1 MAEGL
6 TSAEKDRVVAAASRA
21 AQHSAWYADRLA
33 ASGFVESQTFDNI
46 PLLTEA
52 DFELGYY
59 LAREHDGDAHGS
71 AAFTT
76 SGTTSGVGRRVDW
89 PLADH
94 QRYVEQRA
102 ALFGSLMADSC
113 RTAVADLGTGHAQA
127 SAVEIFASL
136 GLESHEIDVSTPIDG
151 HVAALRRW
159 QPDLLYTMPVILE
172 RIVGS
177 GGPGYVP
184 PWIVVLGDM
193 APRPWRRAMERRLGM
208 AAGRI
213 VDVFGSI
220 EVGAI
225 AYSDD
230 EHERYLFHEHI
241 VPEAIPS
248 PTPRSDGGQL
258 LVLTSSARDGFPCV
272 RYVAGDIV
280 RGLRPV
286 EDLSGGR
293 RWAFDA
299 HLGREGTMIKHGEA
313 LSLPLMTERIAAVA
327 PGVAWSV
334 RREGL
339 EAVIEIDA
347 HAWSPALAEAVRRA
361 IREAHPAVDAMIV
374 SGLIGDLRVEP
385 RAFVTGSAKRSIR

>member
-1 MAEGL
+1 MADGL
-6 TSAEKDRVVAAASRA
+6 TTAEKDRVVAAASSA

-33 ASGFVESQTFDNI
+33 ACGFTRSQTFDNV
-46 PLLTEA
+46 PVLTEE

-59 LAREHDGDAHGS
+59 LAQEDDRDASGS

-76 SGTTSGVGRRVDW
+76 SGTTSGVGRRVSW
-89 PLADH
+89 PPADH
-94 QRYVEQRA
+94 RYYVEQRA
-102 ALFGSLMADSC
+102 ALFRSLMGDSC

-136 GLESHEIDVSTPIDG
+136 GLEGHEIDVSTPIDG
-151 HVAALRRW
+151 HVASLRRW

-172 RIVGS
+172 RIVGA

-184 PWIVVLGDM
+184 RWIVVLGDM
-193 APRPWRRAMERRLGM
+193 APRPWRRALEQRLGM
-208 AAGRI
+208 KSGRI

-241 VPEAIPS
+241 VPESIDS

-258 LVLTSSARDGFPCV
+258 LVLTSTEREGFPAV
-272 RYVAGDIV
+272 RYAATDIV
-280 RGLRPV
+280 RGLRPIV
-286 EDLSGGR
+286 VAGRR

-361 IREAHPAVDAMIV
+361 VRDAHPAVDAMIA

>member
-6 TSAEKDRVVAAASRA
+6 TAVEKDRVVAAASRA

-33 ASGFVESQTFDNI
+33 ACGFAGSQTFDNV
-46 PLLTEA
+46 PVLTEA
-52 DFELGYY
+52 DFATGYY
-59 LAREHDGDAHGS
+59 RAQEPGRDASGD

-76 SGTTSGVGRRVDW
+76 SGTSSGVGRRVGW

-102 ALFGSLMADSC
+102 ALFRSLMGDSC

-127 SAVEIFASL
+127 SAVEIFAGL
-136 GLESHEIDVSTPIDG
+136 GVVGHEIDVSTPIDG
-151 HVAALRRW
+151 HVACLREW

-172 RIVGS
+172 RIVGA

-184 PWIVVLGDM
+184 GWIVVLGDM
-193 APRPWRRAMERRLGM
+193 APRPWRRAMEKRLGM

-241 VPEAIPS
+241 VPESIPS

-258 LVLTSSARDGFPCV
+258 LVLTSTERDGFPAV
-272 RYVAGDIV
+272 RYAASDVI

-286 EDLSGGR
+286 DLDGHR

-334 RREGL
+334 RRDGL

-347 HAWSPALAEAVRRA
+347 RAHSPALAQAVRRA
-361 IREAHPAVDAMIV
+361 VREAHPAVDAMIV

-385 RAFVTGSAKRSIR
+385 RAFATGSAKRSIR

>member
-6 TSAEKDRVVAAASRA
+6 TSAERDRVVAAARRA

-33 ASGFVESQTFDNI
+33 ACGFAESHTFDNV
-46 PLLTEA
+46 PVLTEA
-52 DFELGYY
+52 DFAAGYY
-59 LAREHDGDAHGS
+59 RAPERAADAHGN

-102 ALFGSLMADSC
+102 ALFRSLMADSC
-113 RTAVADLGTGHAQA
+113 GTAVADLGTGHAQA

-136 GLESHEIDVSTPIDG
+136 GLEGHEIDVSTPIDG
-151 HVAALRRW
+151 HVRALREW

-172 RIVGS
+172 RIVGA

-184 PWIVVLGDM
+184 RWIVVLGDM
-193 APRPWRRAMERRLGM
+193 APRPWRTAMAKRLGM

-241 VPEAIPS
+241 VPEAIAS
-248 PTPRSDGGQL
+248 PTSRSDGGQL
-258 LVLTSSARDGFPCV
+258 LVLTSTERDGFPAV
-272 RYVAGDIV
+272 RYVASDIV
-280 RGLRPV
+280 SGLRPV
-286 EDLSGGR
+286 ELDGRR

-339 EAVIEIDA
+339 EAIIEIDA
-347 HAWSPALAEAVRRA
+347 QAYSPDLADAVRRA
-361 IREAHPAVDAMIV
+361 VREAHPEVEVMIA

-385 RAFVTGSAKRSIR
+385 RAFATAGAKRSIR